1 LLAILVISLV
11 LGVASKEAL
20 ATSHNE
26 PVNGC
31 YDTNS
36 RGLRYVDTGTCRNN
50 EVALSWPSM
59 SDFIALQVALADEA
73 TQREAADAALQAEND
88 ALLQQIAGLQAAIDA
103 EAAAR
108 QAGDTTLQAALDD
121 EIAARNAGDI
131 LTLANANAY
140 TDEKF
145 NSSIE
150 HTNTEVAKEADA
162 RGGQIDVVGRQIVHI
177 INVLLPDVR
186 AAIEFVQTFLSNEID
201 GVVANLQT
209 TIDNVVSTFNDA
221 VTGIQE
227 FLDFLWCQFFS
238 DDC

>member
-1 LLAILVISLV
+1 MQQLSNGTLWQTRLFSSRHNRIVLLAILVISLV

-73 TQREAADAALQAEND
+73 TQRETADAALAQQIADEAAQREAADAALQAEND

-162 RGGQIDVVGRQIVHI
+162 RGGGR
-177 INVLLPDVR
+177 
-186 AAIEFVQTFLSNEID
+186 SM
-201 GVVANLQT
+201 
-209 TIDNVVSTFNDA
+209 
-221 VTGIQE
+221 
-227 FLDFLWCQFFS
+227 
-238 DDC
+238 